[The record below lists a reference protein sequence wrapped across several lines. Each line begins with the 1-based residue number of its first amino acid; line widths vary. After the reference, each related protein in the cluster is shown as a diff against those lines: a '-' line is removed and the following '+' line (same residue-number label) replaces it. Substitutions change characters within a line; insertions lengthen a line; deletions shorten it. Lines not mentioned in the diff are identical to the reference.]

1 VRAPTLQ
8 KDFPLETRI
17 TNRQVT
23 FARPFRLVGLEAL
36 HRPGT
41 FILTLKEE
49 QLDARSSARWR
60 QIAAILQLKSGRAT
74 EYLAIDMQ
82 DLREALLHD
91 TQQSTDPPFAP
102 ATAAAQNPHVLE
114 MLQARQS

>member
-1 VRAPTLQ
+1 
-8 KDFPLETRI
+8 
-17 TNRQVT
+17 
-23 FARPFRLVGLEAL
+23 
-36 HRPGT
+36 
-41 FILTLKEE
+41 
-49 QLDARSSARWR
+49 
-60 QIAAILQLKSGRAT
+60 
-74 EYLAIDMQ
+74 MQ